1 MDIHA
6 RDAFGMT
13 ALHKACLI
21 GDWENATE
29 MMKKGADPLL
39 VDDEGRNA
47 MVFARI
53 MIKGFRHAAAES
65 FATVGVSL
73 AAAGDPLASM
83 SDREACEL
91 GMQLFQRSLAA
102 EGGQRAG

>member
-6 RDAFGMT
+6 RDAYGMT

-21 GDWENATE
+21 GDWENATK
-29 MMKKGADPLL
+29 MMKQGADPLL

-73 AAAGDPLASM
+73 AAADSLGSM
-83 SDREACEL
+83 SDREACDL

-102 EGGQRAG
+102 EGRQRSD

>member
-6 RDAFGMT
+6 RDAYGMT

-21 GDWENATE
+21 GDWENATK
-29 MMKKGADPLL
+29 MMKQGADPLL

-73 AAAGDPLASM
+73 AAADSLGSM
-83 SDREACEL
+83 SDREACDL

-102 EGGQRAG
+102 EGRQRSG

>member
-6 RDAFGMT
+6 RDAYGMT

-21 GDWENATE
+21 GDWENATA
-29 MMKKGADPLL
+29 MMKRGADPLL

-53 MIKGFRHAAAES
+53 MVKGFRHAAAES
-65 FATVGVSL
+65 FAAVGVSL
-73 AAAGDPLASM
+73 AAADPLGSM

-91 GMQLFQRSLAA
+91 GMGLFQRSLAA
-102 EGGQRAG
+102 EGRPRAD